1 MADTLT
7 APPDEINVSSP
18 PPRNSLRT
26 TLLAVIGVLVVVIA
40 VGAGFLWGGS
50 GNDNSASAY
59 RPGPNS
65 VDGGFAR
72 DMATHHQQAI
82 TMATY
87 AENHATDPLVRNVA
101 YDIESSQS
109 VEMGEMEGWLLQWHI
124 SRNTNSPMKWMKG
137 HHFDIGPNGLM
148 PGMATPA
155 QMNKLLNSR
164 GNALNILFL
173 QLMIHHHQGGVQM
186 ALYAEQH
193 AHYAYVRNLAQHMYN
208 NQTAEIISMEQELRQ
223 LGGSPLPPPKD

>member
-1 MADTLT
+1 MADTLM
-7 APPDEINVSSP
+7 APPEEVDVSP
-18 PPRNSLRT
+18 PPRNSVRVA
-26 TLLAVIGVLVVVIA
+26 LLASIGVLVLVIA
-40 VGAGFLWGGS
+40 VGGGFIWGSAGNSGS
-50 GNDNSASAY
+50 SALY
-59 RPGPNS
+59 VPGSNS

-87 AENHATDPLVRNVA
+87 ANDNSTNGLVRNVA

-109 VEMGEMEGWLLQWHI
+109 IEMGEMEGWLLQWHI
-124 SRNTNSPMKWMKG
+124 SRNTNSPMKWMAG

-155 QMNKLLNSR
+155 QMTKLMSLH
-164 GNALNILFL
+164 GHALDIMFL

-186 ALYAEQH
+186 ALYAAQH
-193 AHYAYVRNLAQHMYN
+193 AHFAYMRNLAQHMYN
-208 NQTAEIISMEQELRQ
+208 NQTAEIVQMEQLLRQ
-223 LGGSPLPPPKD
+223 LGGSPLPPPTD

>member
-1 MADTLT
+1 MSD
-7 APPDEINVSSP
+7 SP
-18 PPRNSLRT
+18 SEVVPGPAPRNSLRV
-26 TLLAVIGVLVVVIA
+26 TLLASIGVLVLVIA
-40 VGAGFLWGGS
+40 VGAGFIWGSS
-50 GNDNSASAY
+50 GHDSSAAY

-87 AENHATDPLVRNVA
+87 ANDNSTNGLVRNVA

-109 VEMGEMEGWLLQWHI
+109 IEMGEMEGWLLQWGI
-124 SRNTNSPMKWMKG
+124 SRNTNTPMKWMKG

-155 QMNKLLNSR
+155 QMSKLLSLH
-164 GNALNILFL
+164 GHALDIFFL

-208 NQTAEIISMEQELRQ
+208 NQTNEIVQMEQLLRQ
-223 LGGSPLPPPKD
+223 LGGSPLPPPVE

>member
-1 MADTLT
+1 MTDTLT
-7 APPDEINVSSP
+7 APSEEVDIEP
-18 PPRNSLRT
+18 PPRNSLRIV
-26 TLLAVIGVLVVVIA
+26 LLASISVLVLVIA
-40 VGAGFLWGGS
+40 VGAGFIWGSAGS
-50 GNDNSASAY
+50 GSSTSSY
-59 RPGPNS
+59 RPGANS

-87 AENHATDPLVRNVA
+87 AENNASNPVVKNIA

-109 VEMGEMEGWLLQWHI
+109 IEMGEMEGWLLQWGI
-124 SRNTNSPMKWMKG
+124 SRNTDSPMKWMAG

-155 QMNKLLNSR
+155 QMTKLLSLH
-164 GNALNILFL
+164 GHPLDIFFL

-193 AHYAYVRNLAQHMYN
+193 AHFGYVQNLAQHMYN
-208 NQTAEIISMEQELRQ
+208 NQSAEIVQMEQLLRQ
-223 LGGSPLPPPKD
+223 LGGSPLPPPQE